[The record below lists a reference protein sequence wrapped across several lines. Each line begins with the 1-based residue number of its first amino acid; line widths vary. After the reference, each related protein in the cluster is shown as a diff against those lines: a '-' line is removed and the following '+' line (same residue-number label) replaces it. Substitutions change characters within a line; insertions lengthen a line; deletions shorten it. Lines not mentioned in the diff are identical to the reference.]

1 MSLFLTD
8 SFSVISLAS
17 IFVLISLGLYFTFGL
32 LGLVNMLHGEL
43 MLLGAYFAFAV
54 QEATGSPVVG
64 FIFAPLVVAV
74 IGLVLERTIIRFFYD
89 RILESLLA
97 TFGLSLIIRQAIQL
111 FYSTVPRQVNDPLQ
125 GPFTVLGVGLP
136 RWRLLIVAVDVLLII
151 GIRVLL
157 SRSRFG
163 VRARAAVQDP
173 DFAGTIGI
181 NVGAV
186 RAGLFAIGA
195 GLAGLAGALMAP
207 LSTLNPFFGLLFL
220 VNAILVVILGG
231 VGSFWGLVV
240 AGLVLGGVLGI
251 LQFSVSTVLAQMLM
265 LVVAAVGVR
274 YRPLLVELWVRRR
287 ASHQLE
293 Y

>member
-1 MSLFLTD
+1 MSLFLTNT
-8 SFSVISLAS
+8 FSVISLAS
-17 IFVLISLGLYFTFGL
+17 IFVLVSLGLYFTFGL

-43 MLLGAYFAFAV
+43 MLLGAYFTFAV
-54 QEATGSPVVG
+54 QQATGSPVIG
-64 FIFAPLVVAV
+64 FILAPFVVAV
-74 IGLVLERTIIRFFYD
+74 IGLLLERTIIRFFYD
-89 RILESLLA
+89 RLLESLLA

-111 FYSTVPRQVNDPLQ
+111 FYSTVPRRVNDPLQ
-125 GPFTVLGVGLP
+125 GPFSVLGVGLP
-136 RWRLLIVAVDVLLII
+136 RWRLLIVAADVLLII
-151 GIRVLL
+151 AIRVLL

-163 VRARAAVQDP
+163 VRARAAVLDP
-173 DFAGTIGI
+173 DFAGTMGI

-265 LVVAAVGVR
+265 LVVAGVGVR
-274 YRPLLVELWVRRR
+274 YRPLLVELWLRYRP
-287 ASHQLE
+287 SHQPE